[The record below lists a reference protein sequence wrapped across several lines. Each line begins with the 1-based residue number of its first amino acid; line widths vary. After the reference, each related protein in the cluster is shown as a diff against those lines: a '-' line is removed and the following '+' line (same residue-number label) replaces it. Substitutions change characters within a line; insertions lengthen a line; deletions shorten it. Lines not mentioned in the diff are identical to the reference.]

1 MLDISIIIPTLN
13 RARLIHRTLEAAA
26 NVLQRGRCGE
36 ILVVDSSSNDETAAV
51 FREFQARFPRCE
63 WRYIHEPLPG
73 LLSGRHRGAKEARGG
88 ILAYVDDDVLLSPT
102 WLLGL
107 EEAFAD
113 PAVALATGPTRPH
126 YEADPPDW
134 LHGLWEQWD
143 DRRVLVSLSLLDCG
157 DKIRV
162 EDPIFVLGHNLSM
175 RREAFFS
182 CGGFHPDIGPPSLQ
196 RYQGDGETGLTHKA
210 RAANLRALY
219 HPAVAVSHV
228 IPPAR
233 LTSASLKRRAFYQG
247 VCDSYTE
254 IRAQGAAGPLPAE
267 DWKTPLRGL
276 QSRFSDYRRAKS
288 SEFEAVLVAMRRGH
302 SDGFA
307 WHQHEV
313 RNDPSLL
320 GWITKA
326 DYLDYALPEGWERY
340 ARVPLTKRR
349 LAQSNQHAIGGRW

>member
-1 MLDISIIIPTLN
+1 LCIEQRQVIPTLN
-13 RARLIHRTLEAAA
+13 RARLIAGTLESAAK
-26 NVLQRGRCGE
+26 VLERGGSGE

-63 WRYIHEPLPG
+63 WRYAHEPLPG
-73 LLSGRHRGAKEARGG
+73 LLSGRHRGAKEARGK
-88 ILAYVDDDVLLSPT
+88 ILSYVDDDVLLSPT
-102 WLLGL
+102 WLDGL

-134 LHGLWEQWD
+134 LEGLWQQWD
-143 DRRVLVSLSLLDCG
+143 DRRALFSLSLLDCG
-157 DKIRV
+157 DEIRA

-175 RREAFFS
+175 RSEAFFS

-196 RYQGDGETGLTHKA
+196 RYQGDGETGLTLKA

-219 HPAVAVSHV
+219 HPAVAVTHV
-228 IPPAR
+228 IPAAR
-233 LTSASLKRRAFYQG
+233 LTRAYFERRAFYQG

-254 IRAQGAAGPLPAE
+254 VRAQGAARPLRAK

-276 QSRFSDYRRAKS
+276 RSRFSAYRRAKR
-288 SEFEAVLVAMRRGH
+288 SEFEAVLVAMSR
-302 SDGFA
+302 GFA
-307 WHQHEV
+307 WHQNEV

-340 ARVPLTKRR
+340 AIK
-349 LAQSNQHAIGGRW
+349 